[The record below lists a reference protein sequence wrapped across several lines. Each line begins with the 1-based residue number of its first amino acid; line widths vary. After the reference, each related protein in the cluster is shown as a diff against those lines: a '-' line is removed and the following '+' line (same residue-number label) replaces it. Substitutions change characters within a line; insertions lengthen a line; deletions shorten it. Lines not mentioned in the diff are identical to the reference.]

1 VLDFERFLDVRD
13 SNQVENPSRV
23 EAYLD
28 GSGGANRLLVFT
40 GNALANISV
49 ADGREKLLQGEVHV
63 NLDFPISHAVDF
75 IGAATTVQLA
85 DIECTSFDQQ
95 TTFAVDRASTDAHD
109 TSRFPR
115 PPHGIG
121 LILSAGVAIQ
131 GGGEG
136 RTKISRLAYQAN
148 VLLHVS
154 AVELEAVLINSIGG
168 PIGTTARV
176 GSGSDWEIRA
186 KLTGPAPNPG
196 VIVVLTS
203 DHGELA
209 PVPVSLFVPAGQD
222 TSIVARPH
230 TGRNFTSRLVNV
242 VLTGSYRAVRT
253 ATLTIEVAPK

>member
-1 VLDFERFLDVRD
+1 MKPDFERFLDVRD
-13 SNQVENPSRV
+13 SDQVDTPSMI
-23 EAYLD
+23 ELD
-28 GSGGANRLLVFT
+28 VTGPGGANHLAIFT
-40 GNALANISV
+40 GTALVEV
-49 ADGREKLLQGEVHV
+49 AFDEDDEIVRRGPIHI
-63 NLDFPISHAVDF
+63 NLNYPVRPGTRLVRSP
-75 IGAATTVQLA
+75 TVVGLA
-85 DIECTSFDQQ
+85 SLFNKDDEDTIFG
-95 TTFAVDRASTDAHD
+95 VDRASTDAHD

-115 PPHGIG
+115 PPHGVG
-121 LILSAGVAIQ
+121 LVLNADLALQ
-131 GGGEG
+131 GGDSGIH
-136 RTKISRLAYQAN
+136 RIAYQAHI
-148 VLLHVS
+148 LLHVS

-168 PIGTTARV
+168 PIGTTATV

-186 KLTGPAPNPG
+186 KLTEPAPNPG

-230 TGRNFTSRLVNV
+230 TGRNFTSRLVDV